1 MAESIE
7 SFRDLVAWQKG
18 IALCKQ
24 VYAVSTAFPD
34 AERFGLIS
42 QIRRAAVSVPSNIAE
57 GYGRRS
63 TKDYVRFLN
72 IARGSVA
79 ELITQ
84 LVIAEEL
91 AFVDQEEVQPCMRL
105 AEEVDRIIFG
115 LARAVGRSRQDDC

>member
-1 MAESIE
+1 MAGPIKSY
-7 SFRDLVAWQKG
+7 RDLVAWQKA
-18 IALCKQ
+18 IALCKH
-24 VYAVSTAFPD
+24 VYAISATFPR

-63 TKDYVRFLN
+63 TGDYVRFLN

-79 ELITQ
+79 EMVTQ
-84 LVIAEEL
+84 LVIADEL
-91 AFVDQEEVQPCMRL
+91 GFAAKDEVHSCIAS

-115 LARAVGRSRQDDC
+115 LIRAVERGGSS